1 MAWLSWQL
9 EWPFW
14 LVHMGDALF
23 EVESPSGGSLASAT
37 ERAVGPEPGSDC
49 DADEDLPSS
58 PLLVLHL

>member
-1 MAWLSWQL
+1 
-9 EWPFW
+9 
-14 LVHMGDALF
+14 MGDALF